1 MSPTEQFT
9 AWLNS
14 AHAMEVSLAQVLE
27 NHAKDAKEFPEIQQ
41 RIQQHLEETRRHAKR
56 VEDCL
61 NLLDEK
67 VSTTKSIVGN
77 VTGMVQG
84 MSTGMF
90 RDELVKNFLSDY
102 AAEHFEIASYRSLV
116 TAAQDLNRPEIA
128 VICEEILMEE
138 ESMAEWIETKIPDVT
153 RMMLQQNA
161 HA

>member
-1 MSPTEQFT
+1 MSPTEQFA

-61 NLLDEK
+61 NLMDEK

>member
-1 MSPTEQFT
+1 
-9 AWLNS
+9 
-14 AHAMEVSLAQVLE
+14 MEVSLAQVLE

-138 ESMAEWIETKIPDVT
+138 ESMADWIETKIPDVT

>member
-56 VEDCL
+56 VEDCW

-84 MSTGMF
+84 MATGMF
-90 RDELVKNFLSDY
+90 RDELVKNFLRDY

-116 TAAQDLNRPEIA
+116 SAAQDLNHPEIA

-138 ESMAEWIETKIPDVT
+138 ESMADWIEAKIPDVT